1 MGEEAP
7 FVARDLAAIE
17 ARRELVGAGAA
28 LDNGATIGSD
38 PGPN

>member
-7 FVARDLAAIE
+7 FVAPDLAAIE

-28 LDNGATIGSD
+28 APEQPS
-38 PGPN
+38 